1 MKFEKVIDGRTFY
14 TDDKQTGMYE
24 RSASGMCG
32 HHSWFTGYREL
43 PAYKSQAE
51 FELAVQQLLLAEE
64 LKELPRKLEEK
75 VRQAIVGFAP
85 GSGNAGLAKLILDTI
100 GVEGAS
106 AYFFT
111 GGGDSEPEGAGIEI
125 PGMPGRLEV
134 VEATRLVNWAES
146 TPGHYCRTTGGSYA
160 STQTYRLSE
169 AGDVV

>member
-111 GGGDSEPEGAGIEI
+111 GGEESGPGGAANENSCLSRRLHAGEGQRFGD
-125 PGMPGRLEV
+125 
-134 VEATRLVNWAES
+134 
-146 TPGHYCRTTGGSYA
+146 
-160 STQTYRLSE
+160 
-169 AGDVV
+169 